1 MPNFAEDL
9 AALGNLRAS
18 SHRARLQNLCTQ
30 IRDLRNNPIEG
41 PRGAS
46 LTTGARDK

>member
-1 MPNFAEDL
+1 MPTFAENL

-18 SHRARLQNLCTQ
+18 SHCARLQNLAPVN
-30 IRDLRNNPIEG
+30 RDLRNKPIEG
-41 PRGAS
+41 PRRAS